1 MSRILKIQAFCLLVL
16 GNYNLFSNGLVN
28 EQKNNSIEIIRS
40 DNILS
45 DLHQR
50 IEQIKIRQ
58 KAIGQKI
65 DSFQG
70 RLNLLGERKLE
81 GADNTEKPTYHPP
94 YKPLDYDS
102 FKSSTNVESTP
113 LTSKNP
119 GSPAL
124 YQKHETIPQTTT
136 VASNDTPVPVHSSNS
151 GTSEEIIDNRNSI
164 GFYIGACFPH
174 DVKLKMPGKAE
185 FSAGFQAEL
194 EYKRSFNPFF
204 FGFSVG
210 AKFYEI
216 DKVYDLPSASLFSAA
231 GAPPSIANQLSS
243 ITLSGQRDGRNQL
256 IYAAVDL
263 GGKYDFSDKFFV
275 NGQFS
280 LGYAH
285 SQHKIEF
292 TNDSISSSDSHLYF
306 GVMTGLG
313 WHINDMT
320 SLLLYYTLDGHSESD
335 VYKSQVF
342 SNAGLKLAIDF

>member
-1 MSRILKIQAFCLLVL
+1 LSRILKIQAFYLLIL
-16 GNYNLFSNGLVN
+16 WNCNLFSNGLVN

-124 YQKHETIPQTTT
+124 YQKHETIPQTDP
-136 VASNDTPVPVHSSNS
+136 VALNDIPASVHSSNS
-151 GTSEEIIDNRNSI
+151 GASEEIIDNRNSI
-164 GFYIGACFPH
+164 GFYIGACFPT
-174 DVKLKMPGKAE
+174 M
-185 FSAGFQAEL
+185 
-194 EYKRSFNPFF
+194 
-204 FGFSVG
+204 
-210 AKFYEI
+210 
-216 DKVYDLPSASLFSAA
+216 
-231 GAPPSIANQLSS
+231 
-243 ITLSGQRDGRNQL
+243 
-256 IYAAVDL
+256 
-263 GGKYDFSDKFFV
+263 
-275 NGQFS
+275 
-280 LGYAH
+280 
-285 SQHKIEF
+285 
-292 TNDSISSSDSHLYF
+292 
-306 GVMTGLG
+306 
-313 WHINDMT
+313 
-320 SLLLYYTLDGHSESD
+320 
-335 VYKSQVF
+335 
-342 SNAGLKLAIDF
+342 